1 MSIYK
6 SEEGKQQSLALYDE
20 QISKLDFFTD
30 LYVETSFGKTHLIE
44 TGNLQGTPLLIF
56 HGGNTTTAYC
66 LHLNRFLLADFHIYA
81 VDTIGQIG
89 KSDEITI
96 SHRNYDY
103 GRWASEVIDALG
115 YQKMACFGISYGGGI
130 LTKLMAISP
139 GKISK
144 ALLMMPAGIRNPSSF
159 SMMSVFVPFIEYG
172 FSKKEKHLL
181 DVVAQMT
188 LSKELIDKET
198 LDMIRISFEHVKIK
212 AGMPTEAKVR
222 KLKNY
227 TAPTLVIGAEKDC
240 FFPAKKILPR
250 AKELFQ
256 DCRIRMLRDA
266 GHIHNLPAKEKRII
280 IDFLKS

>member
-6 SEEGKQQSLALYDE
+6 SDEGKQKTLALYDE
-20 QISKLDFFTD
+20 QISKLDFFAD
-30 LYVETSFGKTHLIE
+30 LYVETSFGKTHLVE
-44 TGNLQGTPLLIF
+44 TGNLKGSPLLVF

-66 LHLNRFLLADFHIYA
+66 LHLNRFLLENFHIYA
-81 VDTIGQIG
+81 VDTIGQVG

-115 YQKMACFGISYGGGI
+115 CKKIACFGISYGGGI

-139 GKISK
+139 EKITK
-144 ALLMMPAGIRNPSSF
+144 AVLVVPAGIRNPSSF
-159 SMMSVFVPFIEYG
+159 SMMSIFMPFIGYG
-172 FSKKEKHLL
+172 VLKKEKHLI
-181 DVVAQMT
+181 DIIAQMT
-188 LSKELIDKET
+188 LSEDLIDKET
-198 LDMIRISFEHVKIK
+198 LDTIRSSFEHVKIK
-212 AGMPTEAKVR
+212 AGMPTDAKVR

-256 DCRIRMLRDA
+256 NCRIRLLRDA
-266 GHIHNLPAKEKRII
+266 GHIHTLPAKEKRII

>member
-20 QISKLDFFTD
+20 QISKLDFFAD
-30 LYVETSFGKTHLIE
+30 LYVETSFGKTHLVE
-44 TGNLQGTPLLIF
+44 TGNLKGSPLLVF

-66 LHLNRFLLADFHIYA
+66 LHLNRFLLKNFHIYA
-81 VDTIGQIG
+81 VDTIGQVG

-115 YQKMACFGISYGGGI
+115 YKKIACFGMSYGGGI

-139 GKISK
+139 EKITK
-144 ALLMMPAGIRNPSSF
+144 AVLVVPAGIRNPSSF
-159 SMMSVFVPFIEYG
+159 SMMSIFMPFIGYG
-172 FSKKEKHLL
+172 VLKKEKHLI
-181 DVVAQMT
+181 DIIAQMT
-188 LSKELIDKET
+188 LSEDLIDKET
-198 LDMIRISFEHVKIK
+198 LDTIRSSFEHVKIK
-212 AGMPTEAKVR
+212 AGMPTDAKVR

-256 DCRIRMLRDA
+256 HCRIRMLRDA
-266 GHIHNLPAKEKRII
+266 GHIHILPEQEKRII
-280 IDFLKS
+280 IGFLES